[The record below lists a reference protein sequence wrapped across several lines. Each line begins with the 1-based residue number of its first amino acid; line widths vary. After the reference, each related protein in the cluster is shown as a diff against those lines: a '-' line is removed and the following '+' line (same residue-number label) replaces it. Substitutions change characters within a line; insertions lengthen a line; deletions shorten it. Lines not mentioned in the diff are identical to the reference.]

1 MVTWLNV
8 QNHNKQN
15 KKVSVPFVNFY
26 TLISDQSFPESA
38 LNEDNTSI

>member
-1 MVTWLNV
+1 MFKIITS
-8 QNHNKQN
+8 KTN

-26 TLISDQSFPESA
+26 ILISDQSFLESA